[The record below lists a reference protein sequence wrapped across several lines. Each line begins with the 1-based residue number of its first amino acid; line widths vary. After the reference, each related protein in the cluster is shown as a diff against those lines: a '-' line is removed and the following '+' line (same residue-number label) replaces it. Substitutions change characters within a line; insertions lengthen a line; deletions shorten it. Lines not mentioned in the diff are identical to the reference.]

1 MRPKCLARERMRMW
15 RPSAPRAA
23 TDSSGH
29 SLPISDADLARI
41 SDVLM
46 ASWAEGTIETY
57 GSGLLSF
64 HVYCD
69 SKSVPESQRAP
80 ASPTLVAAYISTLAG
95 FLSGGT
101 LSNYVAGVQAWHILH
116 GVAWMMNK
124 LDGLLKAA
132 DALTPS
138 SSKRKARE
146 PYTPQT
152 LTILHPQFDLNNP
165 LDAAAWSCMLTLFY
179 STSRG
184 GEFTLKNL
192 SAFDAAIHVK
202 RSDITTVVDRNG
214 LKQTDFFLPKT
225 KSAPQGEHLHFAKQ
239 NGVTDPEAALTDH
252 FRVNNPPPNSA
263 LFSHRFGGT
272 HRPLTKSAL
281 DRRIKLAFKGAGVP
295 LDVMKVKGRW
305 ASNSFERYLRKHA
318 EIMAPYF
325 QAIPQLHE
333 DVLRIMMPRRVR

>member
-1 MRPKCLARERMRMW
+1 
-15 RPSAPRAA
+15 
-23 TDSSGH
+23 
-29 SLPISDADLARI
+29 
-41 SDVLM
+41 
-46 ASWAEGTIETY
+46 
-57 GSGLLSF
+57 
-64 HVYCD
+64 
-69 SKSVPESQRAP
+69 
-80 ASPTLVAAYISTLAG
+80 
-95 FLSGGT
+95 
-101 LSNYVAGVQAWHILH
+101 
-116 GVAWMMNK
+116 
-124 LDGLLKAA
+124 
-132 DALTPS
+132 
-138 SSKRKARE
+138 
-146 PYTPQT
+146 
-152 LTILHPQFDLNNP
+152 
-165 LDAAAWSCMLTLFY
+165 MLTLFY

-225 KSAPQGEHLHFAKQ
+225 KSAPQGEHVHFAKQ
-239 NGVTDPEAALTDH
+239 NGVTDPEAALANH

-281 DRRIKLAFKGAGVP
+281 DRRIKLAFKGAGLDPLLIHGFRIGSTVEYLLRGVP

-333 DVLRIMMPRRVR
+333 DMLRIMMPRRVR

>member
-23 TDSSGH
+23 TDSSGQ

-69 SKSVPESQRAP
+69 SKSVPESQHAP

-101 LSNYVAGVQAWHILH
+101 LSNYVAGVRAWHILH
-116 GVAWMMNK
+116 G
-124 LDGLLKAA
+124 
-132 DALTPS
+132 
-138 SSKRKARE
+138 RKARE
-146 PYTPQT
+146 PYAPQT

-214 LKQTDFFLPKT
+214 LEQTDFFLPKT
-225 KSAPQGEHLHFAKQ
+225 KSAPQGEHVHFTKQ
-239 NGVTDPEAALTDH
+239 NGVTDPEAALANH

-272 HRPLTKSAL
+272 HRPLTKSTL